1 MARPREFDRER
12 VLRKA
17 MHLFWKQGYEATSVH
32 DLGQYLDLRP
42 GSLYNT
48 FHDKRTLFLETLEHY
63 DSLESERVCQLLLAP
78 DAGKAAIEHLF
89 YQTVEADANDTERKG
104 CFMVNSA
111 AELATRDPDVRD
123 KVAASR
129 SRLEQA
135 LREAI
140 VHGQDCGD
148 INGRHNPHTLAAF
161 LVNALFGLRLTAK
174 VVPDRDVLMRIVAQT
189 LDALN

>member
-1 MARPREFDRER
+1 MARPREFDREK

-17 MHLFWKQGYEATSVH
+17 MHLFWKQGYEATSVQ
-32 DLGQYLDLRP
+32 DLGVHLDLRP

-48 FHDKRTLFLETLEHY
+48 FHDKHTLFLETLETY

-78 DAGKAAIEHLF
+78 DAGKAAIEQLF
-89 YQTVEADANDTERKG
+89 YLTVEADANDVERKG

-111 AELATRDPDVRD
+111 AELAARDPEVRS

-135 LREAI
+135 LHGAI
-140 VHGQDCGD
+140 VNGQANGE
-148 INGRHNPHTLAAF
+148 INPCHDPHTLAAYF
-161 LVNALFGLRLTAK
+161 VNALFGLRLTAK
-174 VVPDRDVLMRIVAQT
+174 VVPERAVLLQIVEQT
-189 LDALN
+189 LSALR